1 MEDKLGK
8 VLIVDDDAHINEL
21 IDMYLKSAGY
31 KQKNVLMEMMRAI

>member
-21 IDMYLKSAGY
+21 IDMYLKSGGY
-31 KQKNVLMEMMRAI
+31 STKKCFMGMMLAI